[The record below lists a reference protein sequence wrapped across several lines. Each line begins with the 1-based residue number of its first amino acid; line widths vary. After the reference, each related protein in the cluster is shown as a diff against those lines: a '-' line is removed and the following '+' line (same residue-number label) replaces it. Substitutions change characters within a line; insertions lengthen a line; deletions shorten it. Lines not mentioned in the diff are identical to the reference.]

1 MAPSR
6 PPRPPTRTG
15 LRFAQS
21 GRTSPAKSDLA
32 GKAGRLKHP
41 ASGLLLWPAGHQPYK
56 WGYGIVRQNS
66 TNVGCED
73 PAASGQRPAVA
84 FLAGSQ
90 IREQIMWNFLQQLSE
105 DSETVLR
112 RSKIPFATAWHRT
125 WQLQDIKPDIDLF
138 LMQLNEHMPG
148 TLTRSFFEVVA
159 PQLVRFAII
168 SPYIWS
174 LNSHFQGRKKL
185 IVIL

>member
-1 MAPSR
+1 M
-6 PPRPPTRTG
+6 TE
-15 LRFAQS
+15 
-21 GRTSPAKSDLA
+21 AKSHDYSTV
-32 GKAGRLKHP
+32 GICVNEDMGY
-41 ASGLLLWPAGHQPYK
+41 STTEQYQCWLWGP
-56 WGYGIVRQNS
+56 S
-66 TNVGCED
+66 
-73 PAASGQRPAVA
+73 SQRPAVA

-112 RSKIPFATAWHRT
+112 LSKIPFATAWHRT

-138 LMQLNEHMPG
+138 LMQLNEHMPS